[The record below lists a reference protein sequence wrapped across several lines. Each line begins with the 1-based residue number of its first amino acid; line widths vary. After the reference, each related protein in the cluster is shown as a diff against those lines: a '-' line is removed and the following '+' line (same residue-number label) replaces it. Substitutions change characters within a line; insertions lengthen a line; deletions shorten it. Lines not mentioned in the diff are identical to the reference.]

1 MTNSPETKGPESN
14 GPEKNSPE
22 KNSPETSVPETN
34 GINADFP
41 LPEERPLGL
50 VVGGSLSQGVE
61 VRLDTGGRT
70 SVEDLK
76 AGSFV
81 TIRGAKHRFFGV
93 VTDLTLNSS
102 DPRLKHQPPSVDD
115 PFIAEVV
122 SGSVAYGTASVLPQ
136 LTMPLVLN
144 APGKNGLAEAPVTAK
159 TIPSHFSPAYPA
171 SNQDVEMVFGR
182 EDEQH
187 FWVGTPL
194 DMDTKV
200 CLNLEELVK
209 RSIGVFGKSGTG
221 KTFLTRLLLVGILQ
235 GNQASSLIFDM
246 HSEYG
251 WGGQDT
257 DRNTTVKGLKQ
268 LFPARVATF
277 TLDEEQARRRG
288 VSTDEVVRIGYGEIE
303 PQDVELLAE
312 TLNLSEV
319 AASAAYNL
327 EHRFG
332 QRNWLASF
340 LALDGGAQ
348 VAELAGELGVNSMAL
363 ATLHNRLRRIQRYRF
378 MEERS
383 QSGAADDVTEKILQH
398 LERGTHVVL
407 EFGGY
412 GNDLTAYILVSNLLS
427 RRIHERYVALT
438 DAAEGNRGKKP
449 RPLVIVI
456 EEAHKFLH
464 PGVASQSIFGIIAR
478 ELRKYSVTL
487 MVIDQRP
494 SAIDQEV
501 MSQLGTRLVC
511 LLDND
516 RDVEAALSGAPGS
529 RQLRGVLSRLEPKQQ
544 ALLFGHA
551 LPMPVVVHI
560 RSYDEDFYA
569 QISLKPNLGDGLQ
582 SGETAGET
590 SRERLEREINELF

>member
-1 MTNSPETKGPESN
+1 MTNGPL
-14 GPEKNSPE
+14 
-22 KNSPETSVPETN
+22 TN
-34 GINADFP
+34 GSNTDFP
-41 LPEERPLGL
+41 LPEEQPLGL

-81 TIRGAKHRFFGV
+81 TIRGVKHRFFGV
-93 VTDLTLNSS
+93 VTDLTLNST
-102 DPRLKHQPPSVDD
+102 DPRLQHHPPSVDD
-115 PFIAEVV
+115 PFTAEVV
-122 SGSVAYGTASVLPQ
+122 SGSVAYGTASVLPH
-136 LTMPLVLN
+136 LTMPLVLG
-144 APGKNGLAEAPVTAK
+144 APGKTSAPVTSEAETPVAAK

-182 EDEQH
+182 EDEKH
-187 FWVGTPL
+187 FWIGTPL
-194 DMDTKV
+194 DMNSRV

-268 LFPARVATF
+268 LFPARVVTF

-303 PQDVELLAE
+303 PEDVELLRE
-312 TLNLSEV
+312 TLNLSDV
-319 AASAAYNL
+319 AAAGAYNL
-327 EHRFG
+327 QQRFG
-332 QRNWLASF
+332 QRDWLANF
-340 LALDGGAQ
+340 LSLGGTQ
-348 VAELAGELGVNSMAL
+348 VTDLASEIGVNSAAL
-363 ATLHNRLRRIQRYRF
+363 GALHNRLRRIQRYRF
-378 MEERS
+378 LEERS
-383 QSGAADDVTEKILQH
+383 QSGATDNVTEKIVQH
-398 LERGTHVVL
+398 LERGNHVVL

-438 DAAEGNRGKKP
+438 DAAEGNRSKKP

-501 MSQLGTRLVC
+501 MSQLGTRLTC

-544 ALLFGHA
+544 ALIFGHA
-551 LPMPVVVHI
+551 LPMPVVIHT

-569 QISLKPNLGDGLQ
+569 QIHQRPVAGDGYQ
-582 SGETAGET
+582 TGETTGET
-590 SRERLEREINELF
+590 PQERLERQINELF